1 MPGSRRIALRG
12 NDDLAGLDDELQH
25 QPLPGD
31 GLAGDRAGVVAL
43 EQVCG
48 VEQMAVADLDAAP
61 RLVAVAAGGSL
72 DEAGVQG
79 GEALQ

>member
-1 MPGSRRIALRG
+1 M
-12 NDDLAGLDDELQH
+12 
-25 QPLPGD
+25 
-31 GLAGDRAGVVAL
+31 AL